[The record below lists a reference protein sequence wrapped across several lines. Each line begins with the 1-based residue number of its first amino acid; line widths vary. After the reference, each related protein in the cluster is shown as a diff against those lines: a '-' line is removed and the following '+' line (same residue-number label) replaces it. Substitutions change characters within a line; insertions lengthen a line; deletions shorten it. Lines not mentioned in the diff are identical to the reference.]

1 MKPPKS
7 TCCAMVTLRIREEH
21 DLPAVWQA
29 LAALQALTR
38 QESGCLRFDL
48 FQFAEKPDA
57 LLLIEEFVDAAA
69 FSRHLQAPYTQAYF
83 SLAMT
88 EVVEKTPLLE
98 LKIDV
103 AG

>member
-7 TCCAMVTLRIREEH
+7 TYCAMVTLRIREEH
-21 DLPAVWQA
+21 DAPPVWQA
-29 LAALQALTR
+29 LTGLQTLTR
-38 QESGCLRFDL
+38 QEPGCLRFDL
-48 FQFAEKPDA
+48 FQFAASPRDI
-57 LLLIEEFVDAAA
+57 LLLEAFVDEAA
-69 FSRHLQAPYTQAYF
+69 FSLHLQAPYTQAYF

-98 LKIDV
+98 WKTDA